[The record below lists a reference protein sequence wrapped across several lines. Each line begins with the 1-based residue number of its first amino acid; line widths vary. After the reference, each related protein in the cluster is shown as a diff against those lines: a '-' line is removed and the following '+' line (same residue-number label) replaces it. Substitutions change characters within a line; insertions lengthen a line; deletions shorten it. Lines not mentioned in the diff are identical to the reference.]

1 MLGKMTTLEDPHKIS
16 SIQPYKEVTVK
27 IERNSEETENKYISA
42 IKIQNTSSILIIYSM
57 WWQNNAIEW
66 LCSLGVKPDFKYY
79 TVVKPPSP

>member
-42 IKIQNTSSILIIYSM
+42 IKI
-57 WWQNNAIEW
+57 
-66 LCSLGVKPDFKYY
+66 
-79 TVVKPPSP
+79 